1 MAAQEVPPK
10 QIRDA
15 TGLRVSRLA
24 CLMRWPGGMRRILI
38 GALATLAAGVIWI
51 VASYDR
57 DIGAARQRVSIG
69 SAVAQTK
76 CGPIEYAERGKG
88 PPVLVVHGAGGGF
101 DQGLLLGNGLTDH
114 GYRVIAMSRFGYL
127 RTPLPADASAEAQAD
142 AHACLLDALGID
154 RAPVLGVSAGGPSTI
169 QFCLR
174 HPDRCSAMILMVPL
188 AYPAQAADRLPRRA
202 HVYLER
208 VTQSDFLMWAG
219 ARILRTTMVET
230 VLGTPGDHVRVA
242 SEAERRRVYG
252 MLDLIL
258 PVSSRAQGL
267 INEGAVASALRPLPL
282 ERISAPALIAS
293 VRDDGYGTYAGAQ
306 YTAEHVP
313 GARFIGYSSGGHM
326 LVGHEAEFG
335 SEMLRF
341 LDGLRSGVTSDVP
354 GSW

>member
-1 MAAQEVPPK
+1 
-10 QIRDA
+10 
-15 TGLRVSRLA
+15 
-24 CLMRWPGGMRRILI
+24 MRRILI
-38 GALATLAAGVIWI
+38 GALATLVAGVIWI
-51 VASYDR
+51 VAAYQR
-57 DIGAARQRVSIG
+57 DIEAARRRVSVG
-69 SAVAQTK
+69 SVVAQTR

-88 PPVLVVHGAGGGF
+88 LPLLVVHGAGGGF
-101 DQGLLLGNGLTDH
+101 DQGLLLGSQLMDH

-127 RTPLPADASAEAQAD
+127 RTPMPADASAEAQAD

-154 RAPVLGVSAGGPSTI
+154 RAPVFGVSAGGPSTI

-202 HVYLER
+202 HLYLER
-208 VTQSDFLMWAG
+208 LTQSDFLMWAG
-219 ARILRTTMVET
+219 TRVLRPTMVET
-230 VLGTPGDHVRVA
+230 VLGTPVEQVRVA
-242 SEAERRRVYG
+242 PEAERRRVHG

-258 PVSSRAQGL
+258 PVSSRAKGL

-313 GARFIGYSSGGHM
+313 GARFIGYFSGGHM

-335 SEMLRF
+335 SEVLRF
-341 LDGLRSGVTSDVP
+341 LDGLRPGVTGDVP